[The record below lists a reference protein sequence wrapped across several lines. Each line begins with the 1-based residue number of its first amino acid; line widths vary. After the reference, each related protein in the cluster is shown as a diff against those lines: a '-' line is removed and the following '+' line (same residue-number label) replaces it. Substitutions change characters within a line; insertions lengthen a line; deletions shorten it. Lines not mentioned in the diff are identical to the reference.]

1 MGIIKID
8 SFCMHPRVTGDVG
21 ILGVIQTFIAFMTR
35 VVLAGQVVRVFQHVD
50 RFHAPVLYF

>member
-8 SFCMHPRVTGDVG
+8 SFCMHPRAIGDVR
-21 ILGVIQTFIAFMTR
+21 ILGVNQAFIVFMTR